1 MATTGLATRMT
12 IGAVARAAGVG
23 VETVRYYERAGLL
36 APPPRSAAGYRRY
49 GPDAVR
55 RIAGLKRAQRLGFTL
70 AESADL
76 LALAEAPAPCAEV
89 EHRARAKVAQIE
101 EKIAALAA
109 VQDTLLGLVASC
121 EAACGDGCAVLAGLD
136 DATGDER

>member
-1 MATTGLATRMT
+1 MATTGTAIGMT

-49 GPDAVR
+49 GPEAVR

-70 AESADL
+70 TEAAEL
-76 LALAEAPAPCAEV
+76 LALDEAPAPCAEV
-89 EHRARAKVAQIE
+89 ERRARIKVAQIE

-109 VQDTLLGLVASC
+109 VRDTLLGLVASC
-121 EAACGDGCAVLAGLD
+121 EAACGDGCAVLADLD
-136 DATGDER
+136 HTPGGGR

>member
-1 MATTGLATRMT
+1 MATTGLATMMT

-70 AESADL
+70 AEAADL
-76 LALAEAPAPCAEV
+76 LALDEAPAPCAEV

-109 VQDTLLGLVASC
+109 VRDTLLGLVASC